1 MPARSSKPS
10 WSARSLGRSL
20 ASFTVAMLLALFM
33 LGSGSARAEI
43 GQVHGWDLSQASESV
58 RQGPVTLRYA
68 PQLGEEAHSLL
79 KHIPTWWAELE
90 GELGQE
96 VNDALTIHFVT
107 HAGQVA
113 AATGMPKWVAGV
125 ANGARGEIAI
135 AYHGPDGSRSDL
147 GSLLRHEMAH
157 VALRRAVKGAAMPRW
172 FHEGVADSLGAG
184 VDLSRANTLAAAAFG
199 VGIPPLEQW
208 DYALMSQG
216 DAVSNAYAAS
226 RDFVKHLRFYDDE
239 GQRFRRLIS
248 RLAQGEKFERA
259 VQLSYP
265 KPLSGLFE
273 EWNDSLRDRFF
284 WYALMAS
291 SSLPMMLCAPLLVVA
306 WRKKKKEKDAALAAM
321 ELRER
326 QAWERKMGWQPPGM
340 PGRIH

>member
-1 MPARSSKPS
+1 MPARQTLPS
-10 WSARSLGRSL
+10 WSVRPFWRKL
-20 ASFTVAMLLALFM
+20 ASFGVAILVALLM

-43 GQVHGWDLSQASESV
+43 GQVQGWDLSQASEALV
-58 RQGPVTLRYA
+58 QGPVSLRHA
-68 PQLGEEAHSLL
+68 PQLREEAQSLL
-79 KHIPTWWAELE
+79 KHIPSWWAELE
-90 GELGQE
+90 EELGQD
-96 VNDALTIHFVT
+96 VDDQLTIHFVT

-135 AYHGPDGSRSDL
+135 AYHSPDGSRSDL
-147 GSLLRHEMAH
+147 ASLLRHEMAH
-157 VALRRAVKGAAMPRW
+157 VALRRAVQGASMPRW
-172 FHEGVADSLGAG
+172 FHEGVADSLGADI
-184 VDLSRANTLAAAAFG
+184 DLGRANTLAAAAFG

-216 DAVSNAYAAS
+216 EAVSNAYAAS
-226 RDFVKHLRFYDDE
+226 RDFVKHLRYYDDE

-248 RLAQGEKFERA
+248 RLAKGERFERA
-259 VQLSYP
+259 VSLSYP
-265 KPLSGLFE
+265 KALAGLFE

-326 QAWERKMGWQPPGM
+326 QAWERKMGWDPSGM
-340 PGRIH
+340 PGRMH